1 MWLQGRRFAPVTISS
16 RQMMQTLSMDCS
28 SSGVAS
34 GYLWGYSG
42 VRRQNPPKPAPK
54 SHRDNERTPLR
65 PPPLASIHHLL
76 AQNPLLRGYPQ
87 PVSPQGRPNPFFRA
101 KLSRSPPNLDQTHL
115 ELDPTPHKS
124 PTKPAERS
132 LLTASQHFFG
142 SKFNFLSDFRI
153 PATLFSTPWDQPDPL
168 LGQKRSVLP
177 PLPPVLPKLTLAW
190 IPPHKEP
197 QSQTPKGGS
206 SAAAPLTAC
215 SYCGWHGAT

>member
-124 PTKPAERS
+124 PTKPADVPSS
-132 LLTASQHFFG
+132 LHPSI
-142 SKFNFLSDFRI
+142 FLALNSTSCQTSGYQQ
-153 PATLFSTPWDQPDPL
+153 PFSLRHGINPTPF
-168 LGQKRSVLP
+168 
-177 PLPPVLPKLTLAW
+177 
-190 IPPHKEP
+190 
-197 QSQTPKGGS
+197 
-206 SAAAPLTAC
+206 
-215 SYCGWHGAT
+215 